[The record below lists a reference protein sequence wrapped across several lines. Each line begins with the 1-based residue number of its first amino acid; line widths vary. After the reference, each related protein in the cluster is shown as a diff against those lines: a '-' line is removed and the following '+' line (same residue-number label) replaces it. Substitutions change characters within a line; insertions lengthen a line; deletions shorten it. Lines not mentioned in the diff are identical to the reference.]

1 MKMIDIILKDLR
13 VVLRNRVALIFIF
26 LMPIVLITILSFAL
40 GGVFT
45 SDGVSIGHINIAV
58 VDSTGEDE
66 AQSLQQTAQQ
76 FAASDGAG
84 AFDAQAMSLYA
95 VLDSKEVAEFLSY
108 TVTDEQTAK
117 AQLEDGQIAA
127 VVTIPEGFTS
137 GVMTAMTGGGGGLKI
152 GVTGAQDSTMQSG
165 IVASIVRAYTDT
177 LSALSADI
185 NMLVQTAM
193 AGGVAPDA
201 IAQLDFASFMQ
212 SLSERNDIKID
223 MRGVEA
229 RKALSSFSYYS
240 IAITCMF
247 LLYSAGQGSSFL
259 LTESQEKTLLRL
271 KVAGVSAKKLLFGK
285 SVAVFFLCI
294 IQLIVLLGFSTL
306 AFGIAWGNPLVFVLI
321 SVCVAV
327 SITGLGVLLMVLVYR
342 SGNAAVGSVFQSVI
356 AQVLALFGGSFL
368 PLTVLPAFFST
379 VALFTPNGLAVMAYT
394 GNVSGAPL
402 SEILPYLGGSVLM
415 GIVLYFLGL
424 MLFPKERRA

>member
-1 MKMIDIILKDLR
+1 MRMTDIIAKDLR

-40 GGVFT
+40 GGMFT
-45 SDGVSIGHINIAV
+45 SEGVSIGHLNIAV
-58 VDSTGEDE
+58 VDFTDDDE
-66 AQSLQQTAQQ
+66 AQGLQQM
-76 FAASDGAG
+76 ASANGTG
-84 AFDAQAMSLYA
+84 AFDSKAMSLYA
-95 VLDSKEVAEFLSY
+95 VLDSKEVAAFLSY
-108 TVTDEQTAK
+108 TVADEQTAK
-117 AQLEDGQIAA
+117 QQLEDGSIDA
-127 VVTIPEGFTS
+127 VVTIPKGFTM
-137 GVMTAMTGGGGGLKI
+137 GIMTAMTGGGSHQQI
-152 GVTGAQDSTMQSG
+152 DVTGAQNKAMQSG
-165 IVASIVRAYTDT
+165 IVAGIVRAYTDT
-177 LSALSADI
+177 LSAMSADI
-185 NMLVQTAM
+185 KILMETALS
-193 AGGVAPDA
+193 GGIAQEA

-212 SLSERNDIKID
+212 SLSQPGDINVTMQGID
-223 MRGVEA
+223 A

-259 LTESQEKTLLRL
+259 LTESQEKTLVRLRA
-271 KVAGVSAKKLLFGK
+271 AGVSVKKLLLGK
-285 SVAVFFLCI
+285 SVAVFFLSI

-306 AFGIAWGNPLVFVLI
+306 AFGLDWGNPLVFILI

-342 SGNAAVGSVFQSVI
+342 AGNPAVGSVFQSVI

-368 PLTVLPAFFST
+368 PLAVLHAFFST

-402 SEILPYLGGSVLM
+402 AEILPYLGGSVLM
-415 GIVLYFLGL
+415 GIVLYCLGL
-424 MLFPKERRA
+424 LLFPKERRA

>member
-1 MKMIDIILKDLR
+1 MRMIDIISKDLR

-40 GGVFT
+40 GGMFT
-45 SDGVSIGHINIAV
+45 SEGVSIGHINIAV
-58 VDSTGEDE
+58 VDNAGEDE
-66 AQSLQQTAQQ
+66 AQNLQQTVKS
-76 FAASDGAG
+76 FGTSGG
-84 AFDAQAMSLYA
+84 PSAFDAKSMSLYA
-95 VLDSKEVAEFLSY
+95 VLDSKDVKEFLSY
-108 TVTDEQTAK
+108 TVTDEQTAR
-117 AQLEDGQIAA
+117 AQLQDGKIDA
-127 VVTIPEGFTS
+127 VVTIPKGFAT
-137 GVMTAMTGGGGGLKI
+137 GVMTAMTGGGDLKI
-152 GVTGAQDSTMQSG
+152 DVIGAQDKTLQSG

-185 NMLVQTAM
+185 NMLVKTAM
-193 AGGVAPDA
+193 NDGVAPDA
-201 IAQLDFASFMQ
+201 LAQLDFTSFTQ
-212 SLSERNDIKID
+212 SLSEHSDIKVE
-223 MRGVEA
+223 MRGIEA
-229 RKALSSFSYYS
+229 RKALGSFSYYS

-271 KVAGVSAKKLLFGK
+271 RAAGVSVKKLLFGK
-285 SVAVFFLCI
+285 SVAVFFLSI

-306 AFGIAWGNPLVFVLI
+306 AFGIEWGNPLAFLLI
-321 SVCVAV
+321 SICVAI

-342 SGNAAVGSVFQSVI
+342 AGNPAVGSVFQSVI

-415 GIVLYFLGL
+415 GFVLYFLGL

>member
-1 MKMIDIILKDLR
+1 MRMTDIISKDLR
-13 VVLRNRVALIFIF
+13 VVLRNRAALIFIF

-45 SDGVSIGHINIAV
+45 SEGVSIGHITITV
-58 VDSTGEDE
+58 VDNTGEDE
-66 AQSLQQTAQQ
+66 GQDFQQYTGQDAT
-76 FAASDGAG
+76 
-84 AFDAQAMSLYA
+84 AFDARSMSLYA
-95 VLDSKEVAEFLSY
+95 VLDSQEVSEFLSY
-108 TVTDEQTAK
+108 TVADEQTAK
-117 AQLEDGQIAA
+117 QQLEDGKIDAI
-127 VVTIPEGFTS
+127 VVIPKGFTD
-137 GVMTAMTGGGGGLKI
+137 GMLKVMTGSGGDLQLS
-152 GVTGAQDSTMQSG
+152 VTGAENKAMQSG
-165 IVASIVRAYTDT
+165 IVAGIVRAYTDT
-177 LSALSADI
+177 LSTLSADI
-185 NMLVQTAM
+185 NILIGTALS
-193 AGGVAPDA
+193 GGIAPDT

-212 SLSERNDIKID
+212 SLSQPGDITVTMQGI
-223 MRGVEA
+223 EA
-229 RKALSSFSYYS
+229 RKALGSFSYYS

-259 LTESQEKTLLRL
+259 LTESHEKTLVRLRA
-271 KVAGVSAKKLLFGK
+271 AGVSVKKLLLGK

-294 IQLIVLLGFSTL
+294 IQLIVLLGFSTI
-306 AFGIAWGNPLVFVLI
+306 AFGIEWGNPLVFILI

-342 SGNAAVGSVFQSVI
+342 AGNPAVGSVFQSVI

-368 PLTVLPAFFST
+368 PLTVLPAVFST

-402 SEILPYLGGSVLM
+402 TELLPYLGGSVLM
-415 GIVLYFLGL
+415 GILLYFLGL

>member
-1 MKMIDIILKDLR
+1 MRMIDIISKDLR

-58 VDSTGEDE
+58 VDNAGEDE
-66 AQSLQQTAQQ
+66 AQSLQQLGTSGG
-76 FAASDGAG
+76 AST
-84 AFDAQAMSLYA
+84 FDAKSMSLYA
-95 VLDSKEVAEFLSY
+95 VLDSKDVAEFLSY

-117 AQLEDGQIAA
+117 AQLQDGKIDA
-127 VVTIPEGFTS
+127 VVTIPKGFTS
-137 GVMTAMTGGGGGLKI
+137 GVMTAMSGGGGDLKI
-152 GVTGAQDSTMQSG
+152 DVLGAQDKTLQSS
-165 IVASIVRAYTDT
+165 IVTSIVRAYADT

-185 NMLVQTAM
+185 DMLVKTAM
-193 AGGVAPDA
+193 TGGIAPDA
-201 IAQLDFASFMQ
+201 IAQLDFTSFMQ
-212 SLSERNDIKID
+212 SLSEQSDIKVD
-223 MRGVEA
+223 MRGIEA
-229 RKALSSFSYYS
+229 RKALGSFSYYS

-271 KVAGVSAKKLLFGK
+271 RAAGVSVKKLLLGK

-294 IQLIVLLGFSTL
+294 LQLIVLLGFSTL
-306 AFGIAWGNPLVFVLI
+306 AFGIAWGNPLSFILI
-321 SVCVAV
+321 SVCVAI

-342 SGNAAVGSVFQSVI
+342 AGNPAVGSVFQSVI

-415 GIVLYFLGL
+415 GFVLYFLGL

>member
-1 MKMIDIILKDLR
+1 MRLIDIITKDLR
-13 VVLRNRVALIFIF
+13 VVLRNRTALIFIF

-40 GGVFT
+40 GGMF
-45 SDGVSIGHINIAV
+45 SSEGVSIGHIQIAV
-58 VDSTGEDE
+58 VDLTGDD
-66 AQSLQQTAQQ
+66 ALQGLQQMAQQ
-76 FAASDGAG
+76 PSQSAAG
-84 AFDAQAMSLYA
+84 FDAKSMSLYS
-95 VLDSKEVAEFLSY
+95 VLDSKEVADFISY
-108 TVTDEQTAK
+108 TKTDAKTAQ
-117 AQLEDGQIAA
+117 AQLQNGEIAA
-127 VVTIPEGFTS
+127 VVTIPKGFTTGIIS
-137 GVMTAMTGGGGGLKI
+137 AMTSGGGEAHI
-152 GVTGAQDSTMQSG
+152 DVEGAQDASLQAG

-177 LSALSADI
+177 LSTLAADI
-185 NMLVQTAM
+185 DILVQTAKS
-193 AGGVAPDA
+193 GGIAPDA

-212 SLSERNDIKID
+212 SLSSRSELDFQLQGI
-223 MRGVEA
+223 EA

-247 LLYSAGQGSSFL
+247 VLYAAGQGSTFL

-271 KVAGVSAKKLLFGK
+271 QAAGISVRKLLLGK

-294 IQLIVLLGFSTL
+294 IQLIALLGFSTL
-306 AFGIAWGNPLVFVLI
+306 AFGLNWGNPLVFILI
-321 SVCVAV
+321 SVCVAI

-342 SGNAAVGSVFQSVI
+342 SGNETVGGVFQSVI

-368 PLTVLPAFFST
+368 PLSVLPAFFST

-402 SEILPYLGGSVLM
+402 AETLPYLGGSVLI

-424 MLFPKERRA
+424 LLFPKERRA